1 MRTIKNI
8 AISAYLAS
16 ATATFGLKIAA
27 AQEPGPATSK
37 GAASAALAT
46 NAPPLAGALQAG
58 SGDLR
63 FLGLSI
69 YQARLWVHPLFEA
82 SDFGAHPLAL
92 ELIYQRAFSA
102 EAIAKRS
109 IAEMRRIGPFSAA
122 QATRWQQAL
131 QAALPDVQ
139 PGDRLVGLYQPGS
152 GATFQLR
159 GRTVGTVADP
169 AFARLFFG
177 IWLSPLTSEP
187 QLRTALLGTRAQGL
201 APVPTPVPLT
211 APTQLQAQQP

>member
-1 MRTIKNI
+1 MHTIKII
-8 AISAYLAS
+8 AASAYLVC
-16 ATATFGLKIAA
+16 ATGTLGLKTAA
-27 AQEPGPATSK
+27 AQEANPKVDK
-37 GAASAALAT
+37 GVASAALPP
-46 NAPPLAGALQAG
+46 NAPLLASPMAGALQAG
-58 SGDLR
+58 SGELR

-69 YQARLWVHPLFEA
+69 YQARLWVSPRFDA
-82 SDFGAHPLAL
+82 GDFGAHPLAL
-92 ELIYQRAFSA
+92 ELTYQRAFSA

-109 IAEMRRIGPFSAA
+109 LEEMRRIGSFTEV

-139 PGDRLVGLYQPGS
+139 PGDRLVGLYQPGT

-159 GRTVGTVADP
+159 GRTVGTVPDP

-187 QLRTALLGTRAQGL
+187 QLRAALLGARAQAL
-201 APVPTPVPLT
+201 AKAQMPSPLQGQVTP
-211 APTQLQAQQP
+211 

>member
-1 MRTIKNI
+1 MQTIKII
-8 AISAYLAS
+8 AASAYLVC
-16 ATATFGLKIAA
+16 ATGTFGLKMAA
-27 AQEPGPATSK
+27 AQEANLLAAKNVTSTGPTS
-37 GAASAALAT
+37 
-46 NAPPLAGALQAG
+46 NAPPIPGTLQAG
-58 SGDLR
+58 SGELR

-69 YQARLWVHPLFEA
+69 YQARLWVSPRFDA

-92 ELIYQRAFSA
+92 ELTYQRAFSA

-109 IAEMRRIGPFSAA
+109 LEEMRRIGSFTEV

-139 PGDRLVGLYQPGS
+139 PGDRLVGLYQPGT

-187 QLRTALLGTRAQGL
+187 QLRAALLGARAQAL
-201 APVPTPVPLT
+201 AKAQMPSPLQGQVTP
-211 APTQLQAQQP
+211 

>member
-1 MRTIKNI
+1 MHTIKII
-8 AISAYLAS
+8 AAS
-16 ATATFGLKIAA
+16 ACLVCATGTFGLKIAV
-27 AQEPGPATSK
+27 AQEANLLAAKNVASTGQTS
-37 GAASAALAT
+37 
-46 NAPPLAGALQAG
+46 NAPPIPGTLQAG
-58 SGDLR
+58 SGELR

-69 YQARLWVHPLFEA
+69 YQARLWVSPRFDA

-92 ELIYQRAFSA
+92 ELTYQRAFSA

-109 IAEMRRIGPFSAA
+109 LEEMRRIGSFTEV

-139 PGDRLVGLYQPGS
+139 PGDRLVGLYQPGT

-159 GRTVGTVADP
+159 GRTVGTVDDP

-177 IWLSPLTSEP
+177 IWLSPMTSEP
-187 QLRTALLGTRAQGL
+187 QLRAALLGARAQGL
-201 APVPTPVPLT
+201 AKVQVQ
-211 APTQLQAQQP
+211 APPQGQAQP

>member
-1 MRTIKNI
+1 MPTPKII
-8 AISAYLAS
+8 ATSAFLMC
-16 ATATFGLKIAA
+16 ATASFGLKIAV
-27 AQEPGPATSK
+27 AQEAGAATSK
-37 GAASAALAT
+37 GTTSTALAP
-46 NAPPLAGALQAG
+46 NASPLAGTLQAG

-82 SDFGAHPLAL
+82 GDFGAHPLAL
-92 ELIYQRAFSA
+92 ELTYQRAFSA

-122 QATRWQQAL
+122 QATLWQQAL

-187 QLRTALLGTRAQGL
+187 QLRTALLGTRAPGA
-201 APVPTPVPLT
+201 AP
-211 APTQLQAQQP
+211 APTKPQLQAQQP

>member
-1 MRTIKNI
+1 MHTIKII
-8 AISAYLAS
+8 AAS
-16 ATATFGLKIAA
+16 AFLVCATGTFGLKLAA
-27 AQEPGPATSK
+27 AQEANLKVDK
-37 GAASAALAT
+37 GVASASLPP
-46 NAPPLAGALQAG
+46 NAPLLASPMAGTLQAG
-58 SGDLR
+58 SGELR

-69 YQARLWVHPLFEA
+69 YQARLWVSPRFDA

-92 ELIYQRAFSA
+92 ELTYQRAFSA

-109 IAEMRRIGPFSAA
+109 LEEMRRIGSFTEV

-139 PGDRLVGLYQPGS
+139 PGDRLVGLYQPGT

-187 QLRTALLGTRAQGL
+187 QLRAALLGTRAQAL
-201 APVPTPVPLT
+201 AKAQMPSPLQGQVTP
-211 APTQLQAQQP
+211 

>member
-1 MRTIKNI
+1 MPDKGTTP
-8 AISAYLAS
+8 
-16 ATATFGLKIAA
+16 TAL
-27 AQEPGPATSK
+27 PSH
-37 GAASAALAT
+37 
-46 NAPPLAGALQAG
+46 APPLAGTLQAG

-63 FLGLSI
+63 FFGLSV

-82 SDFGAHPLAL
+82 SDFSAHPLAL
-92 ELIYQRAFSA
+92 ELTYQRAFSA

-139 PGDRLVGLYQPGS
+139 PGDQIIGLYQPGS

-187 QLRTALLGTRAQGL
+187 QLRAALLGARAQ
-201 APVPTPVPLT
+201 P
-211 APTQLQAQQP
+211 

>member
-1 MRTIKNI
+1 MQTIKII
-8 AISAYLAS
+8 AASAYLVC
-16 ATATFGLKIAA
+16 ATGTFGLKMAA
-27 AQEPGPATSK
+27 AQEANLLAAKNVTSTGPTS
-37 GAASAALAT
+37 
-46 NAPPLAGALQAG
+46 NAPPIPGTLQAG
-58 SGDLR
+58 SGELR

-69 YQARLWVHPLFEA
+69 YQARLWVSPRFDA

-92 ELIYQRAFSA
+92 ELTYQRAFSA

-109 IAEMRRIGPFSAA
+109 LEEMRRIGSFTEV

-139 PGDRLVGLYQPGS
+139 PGDRLVGLYQPGT

-187 QLRTALLGTRAQGL
+187 QLRAALLGTRAQAL
-201 APVPTPVPLT
+201 AKAQMPSPLQGQVTP
-211 APTQLQAQQP
+211 